1 MNVRGALTIFV
12 LGLAFLVGDVVQRAL
27 IAGAV
32 KVFPRRRIR
41 ILSKWQHLW
50 AAVCLGAVRHI
61 GGATIDRPPRI
72 DAGPGTLVV
81 MNHQSVLDIPLVV
94 AALRPMHPRIV
105 TRSRYARGKPLISH
119 MVRLYQYPTV
129 DPRAMRRED
138 IERVAAQAA
147 ASPVPVVIYPEG
159 TRSRSG
165 RIAPFRRAGL
175 SAILAERRW
184 EVYMVTIDGYWSLRT
199 LDDFLQGSSR
209 IEGHMRVDGPWPSP
223 EPTPGVGDTRDD
235 PVLADFIERM
245 EATMR
250 DAIADMRG
258 ENESDGELE
267 SGATPSGDEPA
278 AEAESPTEDAER

>member
-12 LGLAFLVGDVVQRAL
+12 LGLAFLVGDVVQRT
-27 IAGAV
+27 IVAGAV
-32 KVFPRRRIR
+32 KLFPGHRIR
-41 ILSKWQHLW
+41 ILSKWQHMW

-61 GGATIDRPPRI
+61 GGATIDRPPRV

-81 MNHQSVLDIPLVV
+81 MNHQSVLDIPLVS
-94 AALRPMHPRIV
+94 AALRPTHPRIV
-105 TRSRYARGKPLISH
+105 TRSRYAHGKPLISH

-129 DPRAMRRED
+129 DPRAMTRDD
-138 IERVAAQAA
+138 ITRVAKEAA
-147 ASPVPVVIYPEG
+147 SSPVPVVIYPEG

-184 EVYMVTIDGYWSLRT
+184 EVWMVTIDGYWSLRT

-223 EPTPGVGDTRDD
+223 EPSGDVEDTRED
-235 PVLADFIERM
+235 PALIEFIERM
-245 EATMR
+245 EGTMR
-250 DAIADMRG
+250 AAIADMRG
-258 ENESDGELE
+258 EAAVAGDDDEGGRLE
-267 SGATPSGDEPA
+267 ARSETRSENGD
-278 AEAESPTEDAER
+278 R

>member
-1 MNVRGALTIFV
+1 VNVRGALTIVV
-12 LGLAFLVGDVVQRAL
+12 LGLAFLVGDVVQRTL

-32 KVFPRRRIR
+32 RLFPRRRIR

-61 GGATIDRPPRI
+61 GGATIDRPPRVE
-72 DAGPGTLVV
+72 AGPGTLVV

-129 DPRAMRRED
+129 DPRAMRRGD
-138 IERVAAQAA
+138 IVRVAEQAA
-147 ASPVPVVIYPEG
+147 SSPVPVVIYPEG

-184 EVYMVTIDGYWSLRT
+184 EVVMVTIDGYWSLRT
-199 LDDFLQGSSR
+199 LDDFLKGSSR

-223 EPTPGVGDTRDD
+223 EPVGDVDDTRED
-235 PVLADFIERM
+235 PALVDFIERM
-245 EATMR
+245 EETMR
-250 DAIADMRG
+250 AAITDMRG
-258 ENESDGELE
+258 EDA
-267 SGATPSGDEPA
+267 GAGDEDEKDRLEA
-278 AEAESPTEDAER
+278 GADTRAENGDR